1 VPGEQPKIDGLVKLN
16 TNECPYGPS
25 EKVLAAIAGQNSEA
39 LRLYP
44 DPQASALKAAIARR
58 HGLAENQVFV
68 GNGSD
73 EVLAH
78 IFMGLL
84 RHEAPLLFPD
94 ISYSFYP
101 VYAKL
106 YGIATRAIPLAE
118 GLLAAGGRLP
128 AGGAERRH
136 HLRQPQRAHRHAA
149 AAGRDP
155 PPAAGQPRF
164 GGGGGR
170 GLCGLR
176 CRIGRGPDRR
186 IPAAAGGPHPV
197 QVAPW
202 PACGWAMRWGMPT

>member
-106 YGIATRAIPLAE
+106 YGIATRAIPLA
-118 GLLAAGGRLP
+118 GTSRCGWTITCRRGRTAASSSPTPTR
-128 AGGAERRH
+128 
-136 HLRQPQRAHRHAA
+136 
-149 AAGRDP
+149 
-155 PPAAGQPRF
+155 PPA
-164 GGGGGR
+164 
-170 GLCGLR
+170 CR
-176 CRIGRGPDRR
+176 CRWPRS
-186 IPAAAGGPHPV
+186 AACCRATPIRWWWWTRPMWTSV
-197 QVAPW
+197 PNRPW
-202 PACGWAMRWGMPT
+202 A